1 MMNNLS
7 LIIMVL
13 VSVSFANQS
22 LWDLGVI
29 VEKDLPITY
38 QRDVDINNLVTPRGP
53 NENIKALHSNNF
65 LPPIIQEIKNPLLE
79 KNNII
84 KKYDQIFNHISLSD
98 KILSIKKS
106 FLNKQ
111 FSNFFNFYN
120 MLNRKNIETDKIIDL
135 MYIQNLYFS
144 NQLDEALS
152 GLEGLKIDD
161 LSPELLLYKIKIEL
175 KLKNINN
182 ANINIDYFIN
192 KFPDSDLM
200 RYVIYEKKLIE
211 NKNHD

>member
-1 MMNNLS
+1 
-7 LIIMVL
+7 
-13 VSVSFANQS
+13 
-22 LWDLGVI
+22 
-29 VEKDLPITY
+29 
-38 QRDVDINNLVTPRGP
+38 
-53 NENIKALHSNNF
+53 
-65 LPPIIQEIKNPLLE
+65 
-79 KNNII
+79 
-84 KKYDQIFNHISLSD
+84 
-98 KILSIKKS
+98 
-106 FLNKQ
+106 
-111 FSNFFNFYN
+111 